1 MISASFLPGDPADCA
16 KVFHLEGLVDLAV
29 LPPPWAS
36 TTMSPLRDR
45 LMIEWMFSQTE
56 ALTQLKMMVSESER
70 LIKQAQRA
78 GEERVRIGVVCSDGA
93 LLSPCFV
100 EKLYEHL
107 FELGMNE
114 GLRVTRYHWD
124 AFSAAWG
131 WGPGTVWQQKYVS
144 KPRSVADELD
154 DMERLWVYFQPDQSE
169 RIERAFVQDPF
180 AVGVA
185 LGDDTIDFETGVI
198 FKKRTKR
205 THRIRCVRVDNSRVE
220 CYQLTNKTYKRIIG
234 SYSAAGI
241 LPYAPHPHT
250 GDPLFLLGHL
260 NYGYNDW
267 SDFGGLKGMLEKS
280 GRVTAARECS
290 EETLHIIGDAS
301 YFVSALENYVENN
314 VFKVV
319 NENTQYVS
327 HFLRVEYKDYPE
339 LFQQERTRS
348 PKAKVEMEE
357 IRWFPLAS
365 LKKAAQMLLTNQTS
379 FKVEALLSD
388 GTYGGDF
395 PLRMELVET
404 MCIAEGLGVLN
415 RVDSI
420 CHDHHHH
427 HHSRKHRSAESPS
440 EGPSRTPPVVGPR
453 GSSVDLADNS
463 AEDAGDPGMI
473 SEEEKEEGVGTPC
486 AKITPGH
493 QEAVDGIVDQ
503 MAGTRIDVVG
513 GATPTKQG
521 CACPDVVV
529 VIEDVTSSPYSKF
542 TGVVKRLLPSP
553 EACTAAKARHHQGR
567 QNAVITESYGMG
579 AGHVV

>member
-1 MISASFLPGDPADCA
+1 
-16 KVFHLEGLVDLAV
+16 
-29 LPPPWAS
+29 
-36 TTMSPLRDR
+36 
-45 LMIEWMFSQTE
+45 MIEWMFSQTE

-154 DMERLWVYFQPDQSE
+154 DMERLWVNFQPDQSE

-205 THRIRCVRVDNSRVE
+205 THRIRCVRVDNSRVV

-267 SDFGGLKGMLEKS
+267 SDFGGLKGML
-280 GRVTAARECS
+280 
-290 EETLHIIGDAS
+290 
-301 YFVSALENYVENN
+301 
-314 VFKVV
+314 
-319 NENTQYVS
+319 
-327 HFLRVEYKDYPE
+327 
-339 LFQQERTRS
+339 
-348 PKAKVEMEE
+348 
-357 IRWFPLAS
+357 
-365 LKKAAQMLLTNQTS
+365 
-379 FKVEALLSD
+379 
-388 GTYGGDF
+388 
-395 PLRMELVET
+395 
-404 MCIAEGLGVLN
+404 
-415 RVDSI
+415 
-420 CHDHHHH
+420 
-427 HHSRKHRSAESPS
+427 
-440 EGPSRTPPVVGPR
+440 
-453 GSSVDLADNS
+453 
-463 AEDAGDPGMI
+463 
-473 SEEEKEEGVGTPC
+473 
-486 AKITPGH
+486 
-493 QEAVDGIVDQ
+493 
-503 MAGTRIDVVG
+503 
-513 GATPTKQG
+513 
-521 CACPDVVV
+521 
-529 VIEDVTSSPYSKF
+529 
-542 TGVVKRLLPSP
+542 
-553 EACTAAKARHHQGR
+553 
-567 QNAVITESYGMG
+567 
-579 AGHVV
+579 